1 MASEF
6 LRVDLMLVIGYAL
19 HNELR
24 PEWVGKKVLENER
37 KWFVAWLLEK
47 VEALTLRLRN

>member
-24 PEWVGKKVLENER
+24 PEWVEKKVLENEQ
-37 KWFVAWLLEK
+37 WFVAWLLEK
-47 VEALTLRLRN
+47 VEALTLRLQN